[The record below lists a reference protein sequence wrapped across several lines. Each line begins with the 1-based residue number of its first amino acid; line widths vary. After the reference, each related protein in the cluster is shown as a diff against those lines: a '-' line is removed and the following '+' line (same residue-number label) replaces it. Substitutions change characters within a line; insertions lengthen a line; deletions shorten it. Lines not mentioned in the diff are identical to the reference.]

1 HTQHRQRSP
10 PSGESEDMDVSDM
23 QTPPCGRSVASTTHP
38 HPRSR
43 ACIIHT
49 NQNCSLGRV
58 YR

>member
-1 HTQHRQRSP
+1 PHAQHWQRLQ
-10 PSGESEDMDVSDM
+10 PSGESENMGVSDM
-23 QTPPCGRSVASTTHP
+23 QMPPCGRSAASTT

-49 NQNCSLGRV
+49 NQNRSLGRV